1 MIKEW
6 KTTWIAI
13 NQVVY
18 SLQTETSLQDLQ
30 KSIHPLALQKMRG
43 LMFLQNEEWE
53 HLLTLS
59 HQQKPQ
65 PNLHHQSEQH
75 YKSYTT
81 AAPTTTVTTT
91 STIKATNNPDNNG
104 KNPEGGR
111 KTEPQKTTEELKT
124 LQH

>member
-81 AAPTTTVTTT
+81 AAPTTVTTT